1 MSGKHDL
8 AGEGPSCPCCVERLS
23 ITGIPTK
30 VFKSKEADG
39 EWTCEV
45 CATPV
50 PDTVLLKHT
59 ELDLPPF
66 EWPTSAKQIQED
78 AAKVIEAA
86 TANLAAVAAVPDD
99 AVSFGASPSPP
110 PPADATAHS
119 DLLLL
124 GCGRRQTTSSGR

>member
-8 AGEGPSCPCCVERLS
+8 VGEGPTCPCCVERLS

-66 EWPTSAKQIQED
+66 DWPTSAKQIQED
-78 AAKVIEAA
+78 TAKVIEAA

-99 AVSFGASPSPP
+99 ALSFGASPSSQ
-110 PPADATAHS
+110 AAAVTHATAHS
-119 DLLLL
+119 SLL
-124 GCGRRQTTSSGR
+124 GCWRQTTSSSR

>member
-8 AGEGPSCPCCVERLS
+8 AAEGPSCPCCVERLS

-30 VFKSKEADG
+30 VFKTKETADG

-50 PDTVLLKHT
+50 GDAAGGPVALNPT

-66 EWPTSAKQIQED
+66 DWPTEAKQIEE
-78 AAKVIEAA
+78 ATAKVIEQA

-99 AVSFGASPSPP
+99 AVSFGASPSPAELFRLDP
-110 PPADATAHS
+110 CDN
-119 DLLLL
+119 
-124 GCGRRQTTSSGR
+124 